1 MLRVHT
7 VTKGL
12 QNAVAREVAEL
23 RPFSFPCPIRA
34 NYFMVAS
41 LRMRSL
47 PYL

>member
-23 RPFSFPCPIRA
+23 RPFPFRARIGHKSF
-34 NYFMVAS
+34 
-41 LRMRSL
+41 
-47 PYL
+47 

>member
-23 RPFSFPCPIRA
+23 RLFPFCPNRA

-41 LRMRSL
+41 FRIRSA

>member
-23 RPFSFPCPIRA
+23 RPFPF
-34 NYFMVAS
+34 
-41 LRMRSL
+41 L
-47 PYL
+47 PESGKLFHGREFADEV